1 MQRQTSAIT
10 FMRQPLPIEFI
21 ETLKREIGESEAER
35 LCAALDGEAL
45 TSIRLNPY
53 KDVPTYEGEPV
64 AWCEWGRYL
73 AQRPQFT
80 LDPLLHGGA
89 YYVQEASSQFV
100 AHILRDEALSG
111 RRILDMCAAPGGKS
125 TIYST
130 LVGREGLVVAND
142 ISRSRA
148 LALSDNVQRWG
159 LGNVVVTCGEPR
171 YIGAFE
177 SWFDVVAVD
186 APCSGEG
193 MFRKMDEARS
203 EWSPS
208 SPQMCADRQREIVA
222 EAWRALRPGGTL
234 IYSTCTFNH
243 IEDEGVAEWLMAEYG
258 DEIEPFTDI
267 ATPEQWGIVRSM
279 VGAFQCFHFYPHRA
293 AGEGFFAAVARK
305 RGGATKRATPKPRK
319 KPFTEITKSDY
330 GVVTKWVDD
339 ASMHAF
345 KCVGDT
351 IYAYNRSVV
360 DDVVALASSLN
371 VIYSG
376 VAIGQIFKGKL
387 KPEHPLALYVGRA
400 QGVVPEVEVDIDN
413 ALCYLRRQDVVATPF
428 TEGIN
433 IVKYKGVAIGF
444 IKRIGARCNNMY
456 PMEQRIIKN

>member
-1 MQRQTSAIT
+1 
-10 FMRQPLPIEFI
+10 MRQPLPIEFVD
-21 ETLKREIGESEAER
+21 TLQREIGAEEAER
-35 LCAALDGEAL
+35 LCAVLDGEAL

-53 KDVPTYEGEPV
+53 KEADTYNGDGV
-64 AWCEWGRYL
+64 AWCKWGRYL
-73 AQRPQFT
+73 AERPQFT
-80 LDPLLHGGA
+80 LDPLLHGGS

-100 AHILRDEALSG
+100 AHILDGEALAG
-111 RRILDMCAAPGGKS
+111 KRILDMCAAPGGKS

-130 LVGREGLVVAND
+130 LVGHEGLVVAND
-142 ISRSRA
+142 ISRSRT

-208 SPQMCADRQREIVA
+208 APEMCAERQREILA
-222 EAWRALRPGGTL
+222 EAWRALRPGGVL

-243 IEDEGVAEWLMAEYG
+243 TEDEGIAQWLMEEYG
-258 DEIEPFTDI
+258 DEVVAYEDI
-267 ATPEQWGIVRSM
+267 TPPEEWGIVRSE
-279 VGAFQCFHFYPHRA
+279 VGVFQCFHFYPHRA

-305 RGGATKRATPKPRK
+305 SEGGAKRVTPKARR
-319 KPFTEITKSDY
+319 KPFAELSRADSA
-330 GVVTKWVDD
+330 VVAKWVDD
-339 ASMHAF
+339 ASKHTF
-345 KCVGDT
+345 KLVGDT
-351 IYAYNRSVV
+351 IYAYNSAVV

-371 VIYSG
+371 VVYSG
-376 VAIGQIFKGKL
+376 VAMGQIFKGKL
-387 KPEHPLALYVGRA
+387 KPEHPLALYIGRA
-400 QGVVPEVEVDIDN
+400 DDVVPAVELDLEQS
-413 ALCYLRRQDVVATPF
+413 LCYLRRQDVAASPF

-433 IVKYKGVAIGF
+433 VVTYKGIAIGF